1 MEVVALIIL
10 AAWIAFWI
18 YWLAASAGV
27 KAGRTRWGAFAGFRV
42 TLILIVILL
51 VRLRVFKTHTVTNEV
66 LLQGI
71 GLAIFIL
78 GLALAVWAR
87 IYLGQN
93 WGMPMSEKAEPELV
107 TTGPYRRVR
116 HPIYSGII
124 LAMVG
129 TAIAVSWYWAI
140 VVVLTGSY
148 FIFSATR
155 EERYMTGVFPDAYP
169 AYKHSSKML
178 IPFVF

>member
-1 MEVVALIIL
+1 MEVVALVIF

-42 TLILIVILL
+42 AVILVVLLL
-51 VRLRVFKTHTVTNEV
+51 VRLRVFKGHTVTTDPWLE
-66 LLQGI
+66 GI
-71 GLAIFIL
+71 GLATFAL

-87 IYLGQN
+87 IYLGKN
-93 WGMPMSEKAEPELV
+93 WGMPMSEKADPELV
-107 TTGPYRRVR
+107 TSGPYRRVR

-129 TAIAVSWYWAI
+129 TAIAVSWYWVIAVALI
-140 VVVLTGSY
+140 GAY
-148 FIFSATR
+148 FIYSATR
-155 EERYMTGVFPDAYP
+155 EERYMSGVFPDAYP
-169 AYKHSSKML
+169 AYQHSSKML

>member
-1 MEVVALIIL
+1 MEVVALFML
-10 AAWIAFWI
+10 AAWFAFWI

-42 TLILIVILL
+42 AVILVVLLL
-51 VRLRVFKTHTVTNEV
+51 VRLRVFKAHTVTNDPW
-66 LLQGI
+66 LQGI
-71 GLAIFIL
+71 GLAVFIL
-78 GLALAVWAR
+78 GLGLAVWAR

-93 WGMPMSEKAEPELV
+93 WGMPMSEKADPELV
-107 TTGPYRRVR
+107 TSGPYRRVR

-129 TAIAVSWYWAI
+129 TAIAVSWYWVIA
-140 VVVLTGSY
+140 VVLIGAY

-155 EERYMTGVFPDAYP
+155 EERYMSGVFPDAYP
-169 AYKHSSKML
+169 AYKHTSKML
-178 IPFVF
+178 VPFVF